1 MEDIRI
7 KKWITYKGKRL
18 PIGEDGKILKI
29 SKDDIENMKKKK
41 HRLTNENIQQIIDE
55 SISEWDEDYARLYL
69 TKINPKDFLK
79 LTSSENYFETIK
91 NNTLELDLEKIEGS
105 KYVADMMYL
114 DIDLETG
121 KVRGHEGRHR
131 MSALENEGYELVDIV
146 VFPYNYDKY
155 HAKEIDNIVLKPQE
169 GTDRYENVTIKK
181 LTPVSKRNVEM
192 IKNREY

>member
-7 KKWITYKGKRL
+7 KRWITYKGKRL

-41 HRLTNENIQQIIDE
+41 YRLTNENIQQIIDE

-79 LTSSENYFETIK
+79 LTSSEDYFVAIK
-91 NNTLELDLEKIEGS
+91 NNTLELDLEKMEGS

-146 VFPYNYDKY
+146 VFPNNYDKY
-155 HAKEIDNIVLKPQE
+155 HAKEIDNIALKPQE

>member
-7 KKWITYKGKRL
+7 KRWITYKGKRL

-79 LTSSENYFETIK
+79 LTSSEDYFVAIK
-91 NNTLELDLEKIEGS
+91 NNTLELDLEKIEES